1 MVASSIDLSRKRHR
15 LRVVVPAFPTFNIYS
30 RIARKTTALGPVYIA
45 SAVNEMER
53 WDAEVIDENNLR
65 RYAPRGDRTGA
76 DHAVLQRERPADVV
90 GLYGGLTS
98 TIPRLYEVAR
108 FYKDQGVITVAGGQ
122 HFAGENVAEAL
133 ASGID
138 YVVLG
143 EGEVTIRELL
153 HTLEGQRPVR
163 DVQGIAYLEKG
174 QVVYTPPREPLTEFG
189 TLPQPD
195 FSLVRHARIE
205 IYPVERIRGCCM
217 NCEFCMVK
225 GKPRPAPIERLLENI
240 AQLVETHGAKEF
252 FVVDDLFGQDREE
265 TIRFCERLSEY
276 QERIGRRLSLTV
288 QIRLDKARDPEL
300 LTAMRKAGIKFVCI
314 GFESPIDE
322 ELRAMKKHVS
332 ADEMMSLVRVFH
344 RFGFI
349 VHGMFIFGY
358 PAREDVAPTL
368 SVKERAGRFK
378 RFIRRARLD
387 TVQILLPVPL
397 PGTELRR
404 RLEQQHRVYPI
415 DTVGWE
421 YYDGNFPLFEPDP
434 PATAQEM
441 QEAVKEIMRGFYRF
455 HYLFLVGASVLSFPA
470 TMAFSLHNLRPAWA
484 AWYRSWRNRLIRFG
498 GWLTLRQWALQ
509 FRKDEF
515 LDKLHRARARLM
527 AAQQRA

>member
-1 MVASSIDLSRKRHR
+1 MAVSSIDSSRKRRR

-30 RIARKTTALGPVYIA
+30 RIARKTTALGPVYVA

-65 RYAPRGDRTGA
+65 RYAPRGLETGA
-76 DHAVLQRERPADVV
+76 DHAVLQRVRPVDVV

-108 FYKDQGVITVAGGQ
+108 FYKDQGVVTVAGGQ

-133 ASGID
+133 TSGID

-153 HTLEGQRPVR
+153 HALEGQRLIQ
-163 DVQGIAYLEKG
+163 DVKGIAYLEKG
-174 QVVYTPPREPLTEFG
+174 QVFYTPPREPLAEFDA
-189 TLPQPD
+189 LPLPD
-195 FSLVRHARIE
+195 FSLVRHAKVE

-217 NCEFCMVK
+217 HCEFCTVK

-265 TIRFCERLSEY
+265 TIQFCNRLCEY

-288 QIRLDKARDPEL
+288 QIRLDKARDPDL
-300 LTAMRKAGIKFVCI
+300 LAAMRRVGIRFVAI

-322 ELRAMKKHVS
+322 DLKAMKKHVS

-358 PAREDVAPTL
+358 PAREAVAFTMPI
-368 SVKERAGRFK
+368 KDRMYRFK
-378 RFIRRARLD
+378 QFIRKARLD
-387 TVQILLPVPL
+387 TVQVLLPVPL
-397 PGTELRR
+397 PGTELRN
-404 RLEQQHRVYPI
+404 RLEQQHRIYPL

-421 YYDGNFPLFEPDP
+421 YYDGNFPLFEPDQP
-434 PATAQEM
+434 GSAQEM
-441 QEAVKEIMRGFYRF
+441 QEAVRGIMRGFYRF
-455 HYLFLVGASVLSFPA
+455 HYLFLVGASILSFPA
-470 TMAFSLHNLRPAWA
+470 IAFSLHNLRPAWA

-498 GWLTLRQWALQ
+498 GWLTMRQWALHFQ
-509 FRKDEF
+509 KGEF
-515 LDKLHRARARLM
+515 QDKLQRARARLI
-527 AAQQRA
+527 AAQQQG